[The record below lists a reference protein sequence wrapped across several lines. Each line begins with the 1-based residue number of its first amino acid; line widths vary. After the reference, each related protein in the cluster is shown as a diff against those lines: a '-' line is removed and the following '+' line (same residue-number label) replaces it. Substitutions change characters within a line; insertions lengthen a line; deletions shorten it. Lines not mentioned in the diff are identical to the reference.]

1 LPGKFIIQEGKIK
14 GRLITAMER
23 YKGKHRQEKETE
35 PGKRWLCEE
44 KITPPGKGTKPVR
57 I

>member
-1 LPGKFIIQEGKIK
+1 
-14 GRLITAMER
+14 MER

-35 PGKRWLCEE
+35 SGKRWLGYE

-57 I
+57 KKGSHAGK